1 MQNNP
6 LPFKDLL
13 DRIYGEHDM
22 EQDDHYSPYMLGA
35 HFQQTENDEATNDDI
50 HLGGTDEYGRT
61 SYPSVNLTL
70 SASDEEA
77 PRLSLS
83 PVRSA
88 IEVSG
93 HSPYTARRSS
103 SGVRST
109 LSTRCAH
116 TRRSNFEAQI
126 NGIFQQMEESRG
138 QLLDVVRSRYNTKPT
153 YGDALAVLESL
164 PIESMNTFW
173 WEAKKLLMNDEDI
186 RGGFMKFKSELN
198 KIRHLERLSGV
209 DRYGNS
215 CELVNL

>member
-22 EQDDHYSPYMLGA
+22 EQDDHYSSYMLGA

-50 HLGGTDEYGRT
+50 HLGGTNEYGRT

-77 PRLSLS
+77 PKLSLS
-83 PVRSA
+83 HVRSA
-88 IEVSG
+88 REVSG
-93 HSPYTARRSS
+93 HSPYTVRRSS

-116 TRRSNFEAQI
+116 TRRSKFETQI

-186 RGGFMKFKSELN
+186 RDGFMKFKSELN

-209 DRYGNS
+209 DR
-215 CELVNL
+215 